1 MAKPAGI
8 SKASKLSPSSVD
20 RAALARRPL
29 RELSEDEIFERDEAV
44 LGDLRR
50 RRSGEHSGTY
60 IEFESHTAHVLPPK
74 AARGSSVAST
84 ASTAPPDVDCDA
96 AKVRVLHRS
105 DSAESLRLKVEAIMA
120 AATAAAAATASS
132 KTTTKR
138 LPGLREKL
146 QTPIKVRHPALRS
159 GNDEE
164 SFVFSGTTTPSLGS
178 PERAAPLLTSPA
190 KMSPVLARQ
199 TASPI
204 AKSPAGARPLRMGL
218 ASRSANTILKEA
230 RQASQE
236 KGAKKVIISANNSDT
251 LGGKRKAVARKAA
264 NNSLRRAAATSSTVK
279 TGLEAIRRMR

>member
-1 MAKPAGI
+1 M
-8 SKASKLSPSSVD
+8 D
-20 RAALARRPL
+20 RATLARRPL

-84 ASTAPPDVDCDA
+84 ASTAAGTCSSLSTAPTDADCDA
-96 AKVRVLHRS
+96 AKFRVLHRS

-120 AATAAAAATASS
+120 AAAAASS
-132 KTTTKR
+132 KTATTKKP
-138 LPGLREKL
+138 PGLREKL
-146 QTPIKVRHPALRS
+146 QAPIKARHPALRS
-159 GNDEE
+159 GNDDE
-164 SFVFSGTTTPSLGS
+164 SFVFSGTTTPNLVS
-178 PERAAPLLTSPA
+178 PERAAPLLASPA

-204 AKSPAGARPLRMGL
+204 AKSPGSARPLRMGL

-251 LGGKRKAVARKAA
+251 LGGKRKAVTRKAA